1 MPGYPDYGGTPVV
14 TGSALLINANGVT
27 VGQHLTS
34 IKTAMISRPGYILQI
49 EAHNSTS
56 SAVSMPVQVEM
67 AWTDTGTNSV
77 IDRQIFWILAGSTA
91 NLHYVDGRGP
101 TAGDKISVEITNFCA
116 SADTLTYSLLLL
128 EVSHTFAQHDWRT
141 DDSFS
146 FSPAGWTP
154 LDDDMLVG
162 VLCGAA
168 AVSLTAGASR
178 TIILP
183 FYSGPVFLMFTTAS
197 GTTDLTATLTVEAE
211 ADIAAPYPAWQG
223 KSDANGN
230 LTAQA
235 WLPRAECAVTVK
247 NGNAG
252 TQAVSISIIT
262 APRPG

>member
-49 EAHNSTS
+49 EVHNSTS

-91 NLHYVDGRGP
+91 NLHFVDGRGP
-101 TAGDKISVEITNFCA
+101 TAGDSISVEITNFCA

-154 LDDDMLVG
+154 LDDDMLAG
-162 VLCGAA
+162 ILTGAGN
-168 AVSLTAGASR
+168 VSLTGGASR

-183 FYSGPVFLMFTTAS
+183 FYSGPVFLMLTTAS
-197 GTTDLTATLTVEAE
+197 GTTDLTAVITAE
-211 ADIAAPYPAWQG
+211 ADAGLGSTFPVWQG

-235 WLPRAECAVTVK
+235 WLPRAECAVTVT
-247 NGNAG
+247 NGNAS
-252 TQAVSISIIT
+252 TRVVTVAVIT